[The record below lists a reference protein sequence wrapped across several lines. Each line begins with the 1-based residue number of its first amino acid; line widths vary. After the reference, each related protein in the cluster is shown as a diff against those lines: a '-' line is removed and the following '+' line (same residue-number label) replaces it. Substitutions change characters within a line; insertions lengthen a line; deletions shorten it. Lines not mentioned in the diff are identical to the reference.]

1 MWGSYEIYII
11 ISYFFCHFLMK
22 HKMLNL
28 RSSGAGGNTIAAI
41 GVATVAFIAF
51 SINKKRSQ
59 SNSGRSSILGGNDD
73 NKNDNDNS
81 NCNRDE
87 LKSHLKS
94 LLTKHNGCTKQKEV
108 LEVVERLVALNPVP
122 KDCSKNDFFTGEYY
136 TLTAPPFPG
145 KIENDDN
152 ISQFT
157 LGRLSFNIFQPKN
170 LICTVKS
177 IHNPVAVSTAK
188 DNDIA
193 PGGGGSNFTYDIF
206 VDVIIHTTPNDG
218 QNKENHDDDT
228 DGELEAIMINRG
240 FCHPSNDVNNR
251 MMVTFT
257 GSSLRPKKNKN
268 HDKNRAAMLETLWRS
283 NFANAYQ
290 KADQERSYS
299 GWMMRYGLGWFLG
312 LTYPTDNSEEEDHTF
327 QFEMKK
333 PMSFHTDVLYLDEDI
348 RITKGSRGTVVVA
361 ERTKDNYGSR

>member
-1 MWGSYEIYII
+1 
-11 ISYFFCHFLMK
+11 
-22 HKMLNL
+22 MLNF
-28 RSSGAGGNTIAAI
+28 SSSDAGSKTTIVAI
-41 GVATVAFIAF
+41 GVATVAYIAV
-51 SINKKRSQ
+51 SIGKKCSQ
-59 SNSGRSSILGGNDD
+59 NESGKSGILGENGD
-73 NKNDNDNS
+73 NKNNNYDS
-81 NCNRDE
+81 NGDRDE
-87 LKSHLKS
+87 LKSQLKS

-108 LEVVERLVALNPVP
+108 LEVIDQLVALNPVP
-122 KDCSKNDFFTGEYY
+122 KDCSKNDFFTGQFD

-157 LGRLSFNIFQPKN
+157 LGRLSFNIFQPNN

-177 IHNPVAVSTAK
+177 IQNPVAVKTTK
-188 DNDIA
+188 DNEITS
-193 PGGGGSNFTYDIF
+193 GGGVNNFTYDF
-206 VDVIIHTTPNDG
+206 VVDMIITTTPSDG
-218 QNKENHDDDT
+218 QKNENQDDGMY
-228 DGELEAIMINRG
+228 GELEAIMINKG
-240 FCHPSNDVNNR
+240 FCYPSNDVNNR

-257 GSSLRPKKNKN
+257 GSSLRPKKSKN
-268 HDKNRAAMLETLWRS
+268 HDKNRAAMLETLWTR

-299 GWMMRYGLGWFLG
+299 GWMMHYGLQWFLG

-333 PMSFHTDVLYLDEDI
+333 PMSFHMDVLYLDKDI

-361 ERTKDNYGSR
+361 ERT